1 MKHFIIV
8 KFNDEVD
15 KEKIKEP
22 IRDLFSKAL
31 KIAGIKNVDIYN
43 SNSDLANRHDMMIE
57 MNLSEEALDMFDK
70 SEIHREWKEK
80 YGECIINKTIF
91 DCD

>member
-43 SNSDLANRHDMMIE
+43 SNSDLANRHDMKKLWICLINLKFIE
-57 MNLSEEALDMFDK
+57 SGKKNMENV
-70 SEIHREWKEK
+70 
-80 YGECIINKTIF
+80 
-91 DCD
+91 